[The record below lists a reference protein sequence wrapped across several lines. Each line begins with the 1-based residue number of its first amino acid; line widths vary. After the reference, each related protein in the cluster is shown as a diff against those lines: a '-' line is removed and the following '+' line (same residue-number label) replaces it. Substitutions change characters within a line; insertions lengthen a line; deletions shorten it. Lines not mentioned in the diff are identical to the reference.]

1 MLNKFGLIISLVYL
15 RTYIAGVGVFKPS
28 TLAISVS
35 FRQKKYKI
43 EEIKNNIRNGKNA

>member
-1 MLNKFGLIISLVYL
+1 MMLNKFGLITSLVYL

-35 FRQKKYKI
+35 FMTEKV
-43 EEIKNNIRNGKNA
+43 